1 MLTGQ
6 SLSDLGKSINLNFGI
21 GHEETLISRTLLD
34 FSMNG
39 KFLWAFS
46 DIENGDHRFNFV
58 PEARISLEF
67 KPLRRFSVF
76 ISSVFDF
83 HIDNFNDTAFYNEV
97 RDNNFG
103 AISFSDSVDLH
114 PSIRFGIRF

>member
-1 MLTGQ
+1 
-6 SLSDLGKSINLNFGI
+6 
-21 GHEETLISRTLLD
+21 
-34 FSMNG
+34 MNV
-39 KFLWAFS
+39 KFIWAFS